1 MVMTEKKLDDTAL
14 LQEIATAFD
23 QYNHL
28 THEEEDIRKH
38 LFRADAASD
47 EQNQQQLDDNLKAEY
62 LEAVRANA
70 AARRRYADAAGS
82 ASLQAHETNLSTQP
96 AADKAPFLD
105 QHLDLLRLRKT
116 NAQLTILQDEMDAIL
131 SSSSS
136 VASVQLGTSTV
147 EPAPA
152 TFSSE
157 NGQGEP
163 ARSITQ
169 SIQALEVAVVHAR
182 HEATQQRALLDGA
195 KSSTAEPGK
204 APAERHLAAMSVV
217 RQILTTWLQESL
229 DRCQEGPDALND
241 QAVDGTLLDGED
253 WDKQIGIQYD
263 QYVEARRRLL
273 SAATDL
279 RSPLPEK
286 ESQSPGGNKSVEQPL
301 KPRATDLT
309 NTVEKCLLP
318 SLQQQRMS
326 SSHLTLMDEQLRKE
340 SATTINMLDRHSDE
354 SQLLQAF
361 PLLAG
366 SGRFVHARSTFGD
379 KQNKDT
385 GTETQDEV
393 STRLEA
399 WMFAAEA
406 ADVASLG
413 AAEKHLKQGKDAM
426 DEVWRGFAAIRL
438 FKEART

>member
-204 APAERHLAAMSVV
+204 APAERHLAAMSV
-217 RQILTTWLQESL
+217 
-229 DRCQEGPDALND
+229 
-241 QAVDGTLLDGED
+241 
-253 WDKQIGIQYD
+253 IGIQYD